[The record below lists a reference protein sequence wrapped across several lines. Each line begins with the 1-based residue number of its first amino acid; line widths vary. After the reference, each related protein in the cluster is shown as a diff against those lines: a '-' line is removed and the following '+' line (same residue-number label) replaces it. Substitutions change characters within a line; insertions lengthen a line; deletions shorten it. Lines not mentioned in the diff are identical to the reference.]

1 MPYVVSGPLSLFALL
16 LVPRKSSCCFSNSFT
31 IKPRLSH
38 FPWKPAWCQPELGAH
53 LDAPRVKQVKTHR
66 WVRVWPTVLKKWTV
80 ALKKKVIMMCTYKLW
95 PKIKK
100 EDIVHSETVWHT
112 NTETEKRTGSVA
124 HPPRSA
130 LSLAGCVMSNSVL
143 TIATVFFN
151 FEIEKTV
158 HILHAIKSRCE
169 AAYKAICLFTDMHW
183 K

>member
-1 MPYVVSGPLSLFALL
+1 
-16 LVPRKSSCCFSNSFT
+16 
-31 IKPRLSH
+31 
-38 FPWKPAWCQPELGAH
+38 
-53 LDAPRVKQVKTHR
+53 
-66 WVRVWPTVLKKWTV
+66 
-80 ALKKKVIMMCTYKLW
+80 MCTYKLW

-100 EDIVHSETVWHT
+100 EDIVHSETVRHT

-130 LSLAGCVMSNSVL
+130 LSFAGCVMSNSIL

-158 HILHAIKSRCE
+158 HILHAIKSRCK